1 MSLNSVPMRRF
12 PRTPHIE
19 GSRLQAGDRDLSQ
32 VPFSE
37 LVGRT
42 LIIEEK
48 VDGANAGL
56 SFSADGQI
64 RLQSRGHYLT
74 GGPRERHFAMFK
86 TWAGCHQW
94 ALWERLRDRY
104 LVYGEWMYARHTIFY
119 DTLPAYFLEFDVY
132 DRTQDRFLSTD
143 ARAELLQGLPI
154 RSVPV
159 LHRGTVQS
167 AEALRELV
175 TTSRYRSARWR
186 EALIAAAAAAG
197 QDADRLLRET
207 DATALA
213 EGLYIK
219 REEDGAVV
227 GRYKWVRAGFHDTIA
242 AAGGHWLDRP
252 VLPNGLAEGVDIFS
266 PCG

>member
-1 MSLNSVPMRRF
+1 MILNNLPMRRF

-37 LVGRT
+37 IAGLN

-56 SFSADGQI
+56 SFSAEREL
-64 RLQSRGHYLT
+64 RLQSRGHYLA

-86 TWAGCHQW
+86 TWASCHQW

-104 LVYGEWMYARHTIFY
+104 LVYGEWMYARHTVFY

-132 DRTQDRFLSTD
+132 DRQADRFLSTD
-143 ARAELLQGLPI
+143 ARAELLDGLPI
-154 RSVPV
+154 HSVPI
-159 LHRGTVQS
+159 LHRGTVAS
-167 AEALRELV
+167 AEALRGMV
-175 TTSRYRSARWR
+175 AGSQYRSTRWR
-186 EALIAAAAAAG
+186 EAMTQAAEAAG
-197 QDADRLLRET
+197 QDVARLIRET
-207 DATALA
+207 DSTDLA
-213 EGLYIK
+213 EGLYLK
-219 REEDGAVV
+219 REEGGAVV

-252 VLPNGLAEGVDIFS
+252 ILPNGLAEGVDIFATDR
-266 PCG
+266 